1 MPPTRPIPPPPSS
14 PKELLARIVARWVG
28 IWWYFCTWWTGSI
41 VAKIRHIFVPNPG
54 LWVSQRKVR
63 RGGRTKRKNTHTQPT
78 QKQEEKL
85 FKCLKTFAKPA
96 NFAHAH
102 ICTASRAPFHT
113 ESVGWQCLQSKSCPD
128 IVVRRGD
135 THELMRFLFNL
146 WFKSELRSFWCT
158 LYMDLWCRPIRWNFW
173 FFNVESAPVHK
184 FGPHL

>member
-1 MPPTRPIPPPPSS
+1 MPPIRPIPPPPSS

-28 IWWYFCTWWTGSI
+28 IWWYFCTWWTGST

-54 LWVSQRKVR
+54 LWVLQRKVR

-85 FKCLKTFAKPA
+85 FKCLKTFAKPT

-102 ICTASRAPFHT
+102 ICTASRAPSHT
-113 ESVGWQCLQSKSCPD
+113 KSVGWHYLQSKSCPD
-128 IVVRRGD
+128 VVVRA
-135 THELMRFLFNL
+135 THMMRFLFNL
-146 WFKSELRSFWCT
+146 WFKSALRSFWCT
-158 LYMDLWCRPIRWNFW
+158 LYMDLWCRPMRWNFW

>member
-14 PKELLARIVARWVG
+14 PKEFLATILARWVG
-28 IWWYFCTWWTGSI
+28 IWWYFCTWWTGST
-41 VAKIRHIFVPNPG
+41 VAKIRSNSGPNPG

-113 ESVGWQCLQSKSCPD
+113 ENVGWQYLQSKVS
-128 IVVRRGD
+128 R
-135 THELMRFLFNL
+135 H
-146 WFKSELRSFWCT
+146 
-158 LYMDLWCRPIRWNFW
+158 CRPSGRHAWCDFYLICDLNLNCDLSGAHSIWIYD
-173 FFNVESAPVHK
+173 ADP
-184 FGPHL
+184 